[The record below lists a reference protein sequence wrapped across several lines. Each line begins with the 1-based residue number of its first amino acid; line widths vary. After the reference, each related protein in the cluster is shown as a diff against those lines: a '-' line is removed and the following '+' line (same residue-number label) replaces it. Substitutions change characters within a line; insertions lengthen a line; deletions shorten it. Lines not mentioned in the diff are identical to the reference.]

1 MSSMIQ
7 APPPSIDVGGG
18 DPGGGGPSDAM
29 GAASGGA
36 NAKVVDLLKQALDL
50 IQQASD
56 AEPDDQDTAAIA
68 KIAMAIHQQ
77 IAAEAKLTD
86 DVMGAGPGAKMI
98 RKAGGGG
105 GAAPPSGGGY

>member
-1 MSSMIQ
+1 MSSSLS
-7 APPPSIDVGGG
+7 APPPSIQIGGG
-18 DPGGGGPSDAM
+18 DPGGDPGAAM
-29 GAASGGA
+29 GAASDG

-77 IAAEAKLTD
+77 IAAEAKLQD
-86 DVMGAGPGAKMI
+86 DVMGAGPGVKMI
-98 RKAGGGG
+98 RKAGGPGG
-105 GAAPPSGGGY
+105 APPSDSGGY